1 MLGLLSMIEP
11 TFVDEALSDD
21 EWIVVMQEELDQFQ
35 TNDVYGILLQNYIRR
50 TLLEKNGCSET
61 SLMKKVKLLETKQD
75 L

>member
-1 MLGLLSMIEP
+1 MIEP